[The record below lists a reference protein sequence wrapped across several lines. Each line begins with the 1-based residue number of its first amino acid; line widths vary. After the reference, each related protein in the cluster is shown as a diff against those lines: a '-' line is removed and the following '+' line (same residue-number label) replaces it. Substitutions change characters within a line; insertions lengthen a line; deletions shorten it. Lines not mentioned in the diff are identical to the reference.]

1 MDMLAEIQFV
11 PVGTGEELKELIAKA
26 VDLIEK
32 SELDYQLTAMGTLIE
47 GEWDEIMALVRKCHE
62 KLFEDANRLVTN
74 IVIDD
79 RKGAKNRLKGKVLEV
94 EYALARDLKTAGLT

>member
-1 MDMLAEIQFV
+1 MLAEVQFV

-26 VDLIEK
+26 VDIIEK

-47 GEWDEIMALVRKCHE
+47 GDWDEIIALVRKCHE
-62 KLFEDANRLVTN
+62 TLFADANRIVTN

-79 RKGAKNRLKGKVLEV
+79 RKGEKNRLKGNVLDIES
-94 EYALARDLKTAGLT
+94 ALGRELKTGGLT